1 MNLRDY
7 ARGQECQIRI
17 PGICCGDN
25 DTVVLCHVRMA
36 GITGMSQKSDDLLGA
51 HGCVTCHDEVDR
63 RTRLLSEDES
73 KLLFLEGIIRTQHLL
88 ISRGVVDAKGV
99 RGKR

>member
-1 MNLRDY
+1 MSLRDY

-17 PGICCGDN
+17 PGVCCGD
-25 DTVVLCHVRMA
+25 DSTVVLCHIRMA
-36 GITGMSQKSDDLLGA
+36 GITGMACKSADLLGA

-63 RTRLLSEDES
+63 RTRFLSEDES